1 LSLNRSEKE
10 AVISDV
16 TGLAA
21 KAQTLVIA
29 EYRGITVADMTKLR
43 NNARSNGV
51 TLSVLKNTLARR
63 AVAGSAFEVVSDQMT
78 GPLIYGFSV
87 DAVAAA
93 KVVAEFAKTNDKL
106 VIRAGAYGGKALDV
120 NGVKQLASIPSK
132 EVLLAQLLGLM
143 QSPISRTA
151 RVLAALA
158 EQRGAGAAQKKLPPQ
173 RQLRLKRALSVVTKV
188 KHCGTVLSIAKLCP
202 QLTVGNKNGIR

>member
-1 LSLNRSEKE
+1 MSLNRSEKE
-10 AVISDV
+10 AVINEV
-16 TGLAA
+16 TSLAA

-43 NNARSNGV
+43 NTARSAGV
-51 TLSVLKNTLARR
+51 SLSVLKNTLARR

-78 GPLIYGFSV
+78 GPLIYGFSE

-151 RVLAALA
+151 RVLAALV
-158 EQRGAGAAQKKLPPQ
+158 EQRGAGAAEAAP
-173 RQLRLKRALSVVTKV
+173 AE
-188 KHCGTVLSIAKLCP
+188 AAAA
-202 QLTVGNKNGIR
+202 

>member
-1 LSLNRSEKE
+1 MSLNRSEKE

-16 TGLAA
+16 TSLAA

-29 EYRGITVADMTKLR
+29 ENRGITVADMTKLR
-43 NNARSNGV
+43 VNARSNGV
-51 TLSVLKNTLARR
+51 SLSVLKNTLARR
-63 AVAGSAFEVVSDQMT
+63 AVAGSAFEIVSDQMT
-78 GPLIYGFSV
+78 GPLIYSFSE

-158 EQRGAGAAQKKLPPQ
+158 TQRGAGAAEAAPEE
-173 RQLRLKRALSVVTKV
+173 AV
-188 KHCGTVLSIAKLCP
+188 AA
-202 QLTVGNKNGIR
+202 

>member
-1 LSLNRSEKE
+1 MSLNRSEKQ
-10 AVISDV
+10 AVIEEV

-21 KAQTLVIA
+21 KAQTLVMA

-43 NNARSNGV
+43 NEARSKGV

-63 AVAGSAFEVVSDQMT
+63 AVAGSQFEVVGDQMT

-93 KVVAEFAKTNDKL
+93 KVVADFAKTNDKL
-106 VIRAGAYGGKALDV
+106 VIRGGAFAGKALDV
-120 NGVKQLASIPSK
+120 NGVKTLANIPTK
-132 EVLLAQLLGLM
+132 EVLLAQLCGLL

-151 RVLAALA
+151 GVLAALA
-158 EQRGAGAAQKKLPPQ
+158 KKKEEGAA
-173 RQLRLKRALSVVTKV
+173 A
-188 KHCGTVLSIAKLCP
+188 A
-202 QLTVGNKNGIR
+202 

>member
-1 LSLNRSEKE
+1 MSLNRSEKQ
-10 AVISDV
+10 AVIEEV
-16 TGLAA
+16 AGLAA

-43 NNARSNGV
+43 TDARSKGV
-51 TLSVLKNTLARR
+51 SLSVLKNTLARR
-63 AVAGSAFEVVSDQMT
+63 AVAGTGFEVVGDQMT

-93 KVVAEFAKTNDKL
+93 KVVADFAKTNDKL
-106 VIRAGAYGGKALDV
+106 VIRGGAYSGKALDV

-132 EVLLAQLLGLM
+132 EVLLSQLCGLLM
-143 QSPISRTA
+143 SPVSRTA

-158 EQRGAGAAQKKLPPQ
+158 EKKGEGAA
-173 RQLRLKRALSVVTKV
+173 A
-188 KHCGTVLSIAKLCP
+188 
-202 QLTVGNKNGIR
+202 

>member
-1 LSLNRSEKE
+1 MSLNRSEKE
-10 AVISDV
+10 AVISEV
-16 TGLAA
+16 TSLAA
-21 KAQTLVIA
+21 KAQTLVMA
-29 EYRGITVADMTKLR
+29 EYRGVTVADMTKLR
-43 NNARSNGV
+43 SSARSNGV

-93 KVVAEFAKTNDKL
+93 KVVADFAKTNDKL
-106 VIRAGAYGGKALDV
+106 VIRGGALSGKVLDI

-158 EQRGAGAAQKKLPPQ
+158 EKREGHAAP
-173 RQLRLKRALSVVTKV
+173 A
-188 KHCGTVLSIAKLCP
+188 AEAAAA
-202 QLTVGNKNGIR
+202 

>member
-1 LSLNRSEKE
+1 MSLNRSEKE
-10 AVISDV
+10 AVITDV
-16 TGLAA
+16 TSLAA
-21 KAQTLVIA
+21 KAQTLVMA

-43 NNARSNGV
+43 SAARSNGV

-63 AVAGSAFEVVSDQMT
+63 AVAGSAFEIVSDQMT

-93 KVVAEFAKTNDKL
+93 KVVAEFSKTNDKL
-106 VIRAGAYGGKALDV
+106 VIRGGAFGGKVLDV

-158 EQRGAGAAQKKLPPQ
+158 TQKGAGSTEPAAEAAPEAAAEVAP
-173 RQLRLKRALSVVTKV
+173 A
-188 KHCGTVLSIAKLCP
+188 
-202 QLTVGNKNGIR
+202 

>member
-21 KAQTLVIA
+21 KAQTLVMA

-43 NNARSNGV
+43 NDRAQQWREPECVEEHPGPPCC
-51 TLSVLKNTLARR
+51 RR
-63 AVAGSAFEVVSDQMT
+63 QQFEVVSDQMT
-78 GPLIYGFSV
+78 GPLIYGFSE

-106 VIRAGAYGGKALDV
+106 VIRGGAF
-120 NGVKQLASIPSK
+120 
-132 EVLLAQLLGLM
+132 
-143 QSPISRTA
+143 TA
-151 RVLAALA
+151 AR
-158 EQRGAGAAQKKLPPQ
+158 PW
-173 RQLRLKRALSVVTKV
+173 T
-188 KHCGTVLSIAKLCP
+188 
-202 QLTVGNKNGIR
+202 

>member
-1 LSLNRSEKE
+1 MSLNRSEKQ
-10 AVISDV
+10 AVIDEV

-21 KAQTLVIA
+21 KAQSLVIA

-43 NNARSNGV
+43 SAARDRGV

-63 AVAGSAFEVVSDQMT
+63 AVTGSGFEVVADQMT

-87 DAVAAA
+87 DAVSAA
-93 KVVAEFAKTNDKL
+93 KVVSDFAKTNDKL
-106 VIRAGAYGGKALDV
+106 VIRAGALSGKVLDV
-120 NGVKQLASIPSK
+120 NGVKQLANIPSK
-132 EVLLAQLLGLM
+132 EVLLSQLLGLM

-158 EQRGAGAAQKKLPPQ
+158 EKKGEAVAA
-173 RQLRLKRALSVVTKV
+173 
-188 KHCGTVLSIAKLCP
+188 
-202 QLTVGNKNGIR
+202 